1 MNRITVY
8 QYALYFVNTVSE
20 NQKSIDISA
29 EFRYNSAEG
38 RQPMRSFGGILRT
51 QRRKL
56 KLTQRQIAD
65 SVGVSDAYICSLES
79 DKKSPPPYYTVAAI
93 ADALQLDA
101 EQLWKVAV
109 RYREKQAVERSR
121 HKAMTSKRNRGTGDD
136 FLQRG
141 TVSDSQIDTFFDRP
155 EIQMTTF
162 GLFQKQPKEMTM
174 EEKRVVYRA
183 INGARD
189 FISKRTDEPTRNGG

>member
-1 MNRITVY
+1 
-8 QYALYFVNTVSE
+8 
-20 NQKSIDISA
+20 
-29 EFRYNSAEG
+29 
-38 RQPMRSFGGILRT
+38 MRSFGEIVRA

-56 KLTQRQIAD
+56 GFTQKQVAD
-65 SVGVSDAYICSLES
+65 SVGVTDAYICSLES

-109 RYREKQAVERSR
+109 KYREKQAVERSR
-121 HKAMTSKRNRGTGDD
+121 HKAVTSRRNRGTGDD
-136 FLQRG
+136 FLRPE
-141 TVSDSQIDTFFDRP
+141 TVSDSQIDAFFDRP

-174 EEKRVVYRA
+174 DEKRVIYQA
-183 INGARD
+183 INRVRD
-189 FISKRTDEPTRNGG
+189 FIEPGK